1 MTATASRMLV
11 SFQRLFAGGLAFG
24 APIAALA
31 HHAHDYAP
39 PENAWQ
45 AFASGLA
52 HPFLSGPH
60 LVALLALGMLA
71 AAPGLGARTLLA
83 FCAGSVLTAL
93 AFAAGATGWPAHDLW
108 VAASLALAAAW
119 LWRGQEAAG
128 SSRLGALLVVGVAG
142 SVHGQI
148 AAESIE
154 AVSAMMLFAYWSG
167 IVFVQLALG
176 GLAMAVLRSALAK
189 REALAGTLRHA
200 CAALS
205 AGAACGVLCAF
216 A

>member
-1 MTATASRMLV
+1 MTATASRMLIP
-11 SFQRLFAGGLAFG
+11 FQRLVAGSLAFG
-24 APIAALA
+24 APVAVLA

-45 AFASGLA
+45 ALASGLA

-71 AAPGLGARTLLA
+71 AARGPGTRTLLA
-83 FCAGSVLTAL
+83 FCVGSVLTAF

-119 LWRGQEAAG
+119 LWRGQAAEG
-128 SSRLGALLVVGVAG
+128 SSRLGALLVAGVAG

-154 AVSAMMLFAYWSG
+154 AVNAMMLVAYWIG
-167 IVFVQLALG
+167 IVFMQLALG
-176 GLAMAVLRSALAK
+176 GLAMAVLRGALAR
-189 REALAGTLRHA
+189 RETLAGALRQA

-205 AGAACGVLCAF
+205 AGAACGVLFAF